1 MIRLSGTGFGFPV
14 RIIDRQGAES
24 VRETQMF
31 FRQIVDSKLAQYAY
45 LVGCQRTRQA
55 VLIDPERDVDRYVA
69 IARREGLRITAVTE
83 THIHADFL
91 SGCREFVDRYGCRAY
106 LSAEGGPG
114 WEYEWAEGRDRVT
127 LLNDGDLFT
136 VGEID
141 FQAVHTPGH
150 TPEHMSFLITDRGAG
165 AGEPMGMVS
174 GDFVFVGDLGRP
186 DLLETAAGHA
196 GEMEPSARRLYAS
209 ALGVF
214 ELPDY
219 LRIWPGHGAGS
230 ACGKALGAV
239 PDTTA
244 GYEKRFSPALAA
256 VRHGEDAFVSY
267 ILDGQPEPPQYFAR
281 MKIENRRGPALLGPL
296 PRPGQLS
303 GAELADVAADR
314 RTVVVDTRGD
324 RLGYYGGHIP
334 GSIYAPLDK
343 SFPTVTGSY
352 IDPASPIAL
361 ICNEVQVEEAV
372 RDLVRIGLDHVT
384 GWAPPE
390 ALEAFRAAGGKLA
403 SIEVIDFSE
412 VGRRGP
418 GPGVQ
423 VLDVRRATEF
433 AEARVDG
440 AANIAHTRLA
450 GRLDELPRDKE
461 VLVHCLTGARASAA
475 ASLLEREGFRV
486 AAVND
491 IFTDAYRRG

>member
-1 MIRLSGTGFGFPV
+1 
-14 RIIDRQGAES
+14 
-24 VRETQMF
+24 MF
-31 FRQIVDSKLAQYAY
+31 FKQIVDEKLAQYAY
-45 LVGCQRTRQA
+45 LIGCQRTRQA
-55 VLIDPERDVDRYVA
+55 MLIDPERDVDRYVA
-69 IARREGLRITAVTE
+69 IARREGLRITAVAE

-91 SGCREFVDRYGCRAY
+91 SGCLEFVERYRCRAY

-114 WEYEWAEGRDRVT
+114 WQYEWAAGRDSVT
-127 LLNDGDLFT
+127 LLTDGDRFD
-136 VGEID
+136 VGGIE
-141 FQAVHTPGH
+141 FQAMHTPGH

-165 AGEPMGMVS
+165 AGEPMGLVS

-186 DLLETAAGHA
+186 DLLESAAGQS

-256 VRHGEDAFVSY
+256 VRSGEDAFVEY
-267 ILDGQPEPPQYFAR
+267 ILDGQPEPPLYFGR
-281 MKIENRRGPALLGPL
+281 MKEQNRRGPTVLGPL
-296 PRPGQLS
+296 PRPRRLS
-303 GAELADVAADR
+303 GVELSDIAGEGGS
-314 RTVVVDTRGD
+314 VVVDTRAD

-334 GSIYAPLDK
+334 GSIYAPLNK
-343 SFPTVTGSY
+343 SFPTVTGCY
-352 IDPASPIAL
+352 VDPSWRIIL
-361 ICNEVQVEEAV
+361 VCREDEVEEAV
-372 RDLVRIGLDHVT
+372 RDLVRIGLDRVT
-384 GWAPPE
+384 GWAHPK
-390 ALEAFRAAGGKLA
+390 ALDEFEAAGGELA
-403 SIEVIDFSE
+403 SMEVIDFDE
-412 VGRRGP
+412 VGRRLP
-418 GPGVQ
+418 DPGVQ

-433 AEARVDG
+433 AEARIDG

-450 GRLDELPRDKE
+450 CRLEELPRDRQL
-461 VLVHCLTGARASAA
+461 LVHCLSGARASAA
-475 ASLLEREGFRV
+475 VSLLKREGFSV

-491 IFTDAYRRG
+491 IFTQAY